1 MKKPTKSMA
10 QNTKRPQ
17 RDLYEELRADIAR
30 RYPGFSDRLQVIAEF
45 ALDHPTDMALGTV
58 AEVAERAKVQ
68 PSAIV
73 RFAHAIGYGGFTEMQ
88 QIFRSRLVAGAAPS
102 YKERI
107 AGLRRDGRFRS
118 DNSPHDL
125 LSRFASEGAVSLE
138 SAQEYVR
145 EADLTRA
152 IGIMGAAQ
160 TIYVVG
166 LGGSFPVAAHLTYVL
181 RRMGRRV
188 VLLDGLGSALG
199 DHVLT
204 ATPQDAVIAISFRPY
219 NRDTVQLFP
228 RFSRAWRARHCGHRQ
243 PAQPD
248 RRRRRGG
255 VRNPR
260 HAGSGAAHDGGADV
274 PRPKSRRRADAGGGL
289 GLTAPANQSAVQPPS
304 TTIDDPVISDD
315 ASEARNTMAPVRSPT
330 WPTRPSL
337 ILLST

>member
-1 MKKPTKSMA
+1 VLKKPAKNMA
-10 QNTKRPQ
+10 PNAKRPQ

-228 RFSRAWRARHCGHRQ
+228 DFLARGV
-243 PAQPD
+243 PGIAVTDSLLSPIVAGAEVAFEIPD
-248 RRRRRGG
+248 M
-255 VRNPR
+255 PE
-260 HAGSGAAHDGGADV
+260 AALRTMVAPMCLV
-274 PRPKSRRRADAGGGL
+274 QSLAV
-289 GLTAPANQSAVQPPS
+289 GLTLAL
-304 TTIDDPVISDD
+304 D
-315 ASEARNTMAPVRSPT
+315 
-330 WPTRPSL
+330 
-337 ILLST
+337 

>member
-1 MKKPTKSMA
+1 MKKPAK
-10 QNTKRPQ
+10 NTALTAKRPQ

-45 ALDHPTDMALGTV
+45 ALDHPTEMALGTV

-88 QIFRSRLVAGAAPS
+88 RIFRSRLVAGAAPS

-118 DNSPHDL
+118 ENSPHDL

-152 IGIMGAAQ
+152 IGIMGAAH

-181 RRMGRRV
+181 RRIGRRV

-228 RFSRAWRARHCGHRQ
+228 DFISR
-243 PAQPD
+243 
-248 RRRRRGG
+248 G
-255 VRNPR
+255 VPGI
-260 HAGSGAAHDGGADV
+260 AVTDSLLSPIVAGAAVAFEIPDMPEAALRTMV
-274 PRPKSRRRADAGGGL
+274 APMCLVQSLAV
-289 GLTAPANQSAVQPPS
+289 GLTLAL
-304 TTIDDPVISDD
+304 D
-315 ASEARNTMAPVRSPT
+315 
-330 WPTRPSL
+330 
-337 ILLST
+337 

>member
-1 MKKPTKSMA
+1 LKKPAKNMA
-10 QNTKRPQ
+10 ANVKRPQ

-45 ALDHPTDMALGTV
+45 ALDHPTEMALGTV

-88 QIFRSRLVAGAAPS
+88 QIFRTRLVAGATPS

-152 IGIMGAAQ
+152 IGIMGAAH

-228 RFSRAWRARHCGHRQ
+228 DFLARGV
-243 PAQPD
+243 PGIAVTDSLLSPIVTGAEVAFEIPD
-248 RRRRRGG
+248 M
-255 VRNPR
+255 PE
-260 HAGSGAAHDGGADV
+260 AALRTMVAPMCLV
-274 PRPKSRRRADAGGGL
+274 QSLAV
-289 GLTAPANQSAVQPPS
+289 GLTLAL
-304 TTIDDPVISDD
+304 D
-315 ASEARNTMAPVRSPT
+315 
-330 WPTRPSL
+330 
-337 ILLST
+337 

>member
-1 MKKPTKSMA
+1 MKKPAKNLSKNA
-10 QNTKRPQ
+10 KRPQ

-45 ALDHPTDMALGTV
+45 ALDHPTEMALGTV

-107 AGLRRDGRFRS
+107 ARLRRDGRFRS

-152 IGIMGAAQ
+152 IGIMGAAH

-204 ATPQDAVIAISFRPY
+204 ATPQDAVIAISFKPY
-219 NRDTVQLFP
+219 NRDTVALLPDFI
-228 RFSRAWRARHCGHRQ
+228 ARGV
-243 PAQPD
+243 PAI
-248 RRRRRGG
+248 
-255 VRNPR
+255 
-260 HAGSGAAHDGGADV
+260 
-274 PRPKSRRRADAGGGL
+274 
-289 GLTAPANQSAVQPPS
+289 AVTDS
-304 TTIDDPVISDD
+304 
-315 ASEARNTMAPVRSPT
+315 
-330 WPTRPSL
+330 
-337 ILLST
+337 LLSPIVAGAEVAFEIPDMPEAALRTMVAPMCLVQSLAVGLSLALD

>member
-1 MKKPTKSMA
+1 LKKPTKSMA
-10 QNTKRPQ
+10 PNAKRPQ
-17 RDLYEELRADIAR
+17 RDLYEELRAEIAR

-228 RFSRAWRARHCGHRQ
+228 DFLARGV
-243 PAQPD
+243 PGIAVTDSLLSPIVAGAEVAFEIPD
-248 RRRRRGG
+248 M
-255 VRNPR
+255 PE
-260 HAGSGAAHDGGADV
+260 AALRTMVAPMCLV
-274 PRPKSRRRADAGGGL
+274 QSLAV
-289 GLTAPANQSAVQPPS
+289 GLTLAL
-304 TTIDDPVISDD
+304 D
-315 ASEARNTMAPVRSPT
+315 
-330 WPTRPSL
+330 
-337 ILLST
+337 

>member
-1 MKKPTKSMA
+1 VLKKSTKSMA
-10 QNTKRPQ
+10 PNAKRPQ
-17 RDLYEELRADIAR
+17 RDPSEELRAEIAR

-228 RFSRAWRARHCGHRQ
+228 DFLARGV
-243 PAQPD
+243 PGIAVTDSLLSPIVAGAEVAFEIPD
-248 RRRRRGG
+248 M
-255 VRNPR
+255 PE
-260 HAGSGAAHDGGADV
+260 AALRTMVAPMCLV
-274 PRPKSRRRADAGGGL
+274 QSLAV
-289 GLTAPANQSAVQPPS
+289 GLTLAL
-304 TTIDDPVISDD
+304 D
-315 ASEARNTMAPVRSPT
+315 
-330 WPTRPSL
+330 
-337 ILLST
+337 

>member
-1 MKKPTKSMA
+1 LKKPAKHMA
-10 QNTKRPQ
+10 QSAKRPQ

-45 ALDHPTDMALGTV
+45 ALDHPTEMALGTV

-88 QIFRSRLVAGAAPS
+88 QIFRSRLVAGATPS

-152 IGIMGAAQ
+152 IGIMGAAHA
-160 TIYVVG
+160 IYVVG

-228 RFSRAWRARHCGHRQ
+228 DFIARGV
-243 PAQPD
+243 PGIAVTDSLLSPIVAGAEVAFEIPD
-248 RRRRRGG
+248 M
-255 VRNPR
+255 PE
-260 HAGSGAAHDGGADV
+260 AALRTMVAPMCLV
-274 PRPKSRRRADAGGGL
+274 QSLAV
-289 GLTAPANQSAVQPPS
+289 GLTLAL
-304 TTIDDPVISDD
+304 D
-315 ASEARNTMAPVRSPT
+315 
-330 WPTRPSL
+330 
-337 ILLST
+337 